1 MPHIHTEPG
10 QHDLTASGFII
21 LLGDGEPKLLVH
33 EHLKL
38 HKLMQYGGHVELD
51 ETPWDA
57 LLREIREESGYEP
70 DQLQVLQPVPH
81 IKAVGSNTIDPVPV
95 SINTHPF
102 GGDTSHFHTDLAYAF
117 ITRESPRNKEDE
129 RESAEHLRLTKAELS
144 ALGPDRMFENV
155 KQIGLFIFSIVDSWQ
170 AVNISEYRTR

>member
-1 MPHIHTEPG
+1 MPHIHTQPG

-57 LLREIREESGYEP
+57 VLHEIREESGYDP
-70 DQLQVLQPVPH
+70 DQLQLLQPVPYF
-81 IKAVGSNTIDPVPV
+81 APTGDNTIDPVPV

-102 GGDTSHFHTDLAYAF
+102 GGDTSHYHTDMAYAF
-117 ITRESPRNKEDE
+117 ITREAPRNRQDD
-129 RESAEHLRLTKAELS
+129 RESADHVKLTKAELE
-144 ALGPDRMFENV
+144 ALGTDRMFDNV
-155 KQIGLFIFSIVDSWQ
+155 KQIGLFVFTVIDAWQ
-170 AVNISEYRTR
+170 LVNMSEYRQ